1 VDFLLTCDVESFSI
15 PLNRCD
21 NDTAHQ
27 VYKQGLPRVLEL
39 CAKHDIPAT
48 FYFTGELAEIVPEAI
63 DLVKDHGHEI
73 GCHGYYHD
81 VDRTFD
87 LLTLDQQVR
96 DLTNAKKIIE
106 SVAGKIVSFRAPALR
121 INEDLVKA
129 LTITGFETDSSIC
142 PQRFD
147 GPFTFGSTKKLSWL
161 TAPRQP
167 NYLDKNKSVLEI
179 PISALLIPYI
189 GTTMRIAPNIIK
201 ILEKTLFFE
210 SKLTDKPLVF
220 LFHPNECIDT
230 SNLITRT
237 RRTKNFFHYLF
248 ADVLRQ
254 QMKLKNLGPS
264 SIRLL
269 DKILTSAQQSG
280 FEFVSAKEFN
290 DNFKNKNKDFQ

>member
-1 VDFLLTCDVESFSI
+1 MDFLLTCDVESFSI

-21 NDTAHQ
+21 SDTAHQ
-27 VYKQGLPRVLEL
+27 VYTQGLPRILDL
-39 CAKHDIPAT
+39 CAKHDISST

-63 DLVKDHGHEI
+63 DLVKDHAHEI

-87 LLTLDQQVR
+87 LLTFDQQVR
-96 DLTNAKKIIE
+96 DLTAAKKIIE

-161 TAPRQP
+161 TASRKPS
-167 NYLDKNKSVLEI
+167 YLDKNKSVFEI

-189 GTTMRIAPNIIK
+189 GTTMRIAPNMIK
-201 ILEKTLFFE
+201 ILEKILFFE
-210 SKLTDKPLVF
+210 SKITDKPLVF
-220 LFHPNECIDT
+220 LYHPNECIDT
-230 SNLITRT
+230 SNLVIRT
-237 RRTKNFFHYLF
+237 RRTNNYFHYIF

-254 QMKLKNLGPS
+254 KMKLKNLGSS

-269 DKILTSAQQSG
+269 DNILISARNSG
-280 FEFVSAKEFN
+280 YEFVTAKEFYY
-290 DNFKNKNKDFQ
+290 NFRNKDMDFQ